1 MSVLHTVDTVVV
13 GGSIF
18 IFKVT
23 VCLVIAAFTNWVTNG
38 LPEGA
43 VSSGPAIVTLT
54 ASKDIAGVE
63 GTCVTGIIA

>member
-13 GGSIF
+13 GGSIS
-18 IFKVT
+18 IFKII

-43 VSSGPAIVTLT
+43 VSSGPAIVTQT
-54 ASKDIAGVE
+54 ASRDITGVE